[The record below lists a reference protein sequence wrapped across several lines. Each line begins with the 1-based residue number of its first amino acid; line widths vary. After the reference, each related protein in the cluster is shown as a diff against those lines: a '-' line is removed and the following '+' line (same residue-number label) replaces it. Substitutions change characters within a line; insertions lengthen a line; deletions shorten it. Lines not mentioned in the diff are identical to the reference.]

1 MSDHLLSELFPRF
14 VKKSQLEHLAK
25 GPFGEGLLE
34 KQGKRVYLKPGEQ
47 APEGANVQTGARGGK
62 YYDDMGGASSQQVI
76 DDARAGRTGSDI
88 DYDESGPTFDGQGNI
103 QLPGYDP
110 MSVTE
115 LLVTGDIDSEGMSLL
130 NEEWQKAGGYG
141 DMDDLLSGYD
151 GPLTEARVQDY
162 LVDQQR
168 QAGFDR
174 EFGNVGPSDDDIASA
189 TDFIGWLEDQ
199 AGSGAYD
206 QARREYDKIASDGGG
221 AGAGEGQPFPAEAY
235 DQAMDAE
242 VDAWNPQGLDYGDP
256 ERDAQTWGFDDPERA
271 AQVREGLG
279 VPPKRTHRTP
289 MADAASGL
297 ETDYGKPSD
306 EAVATDEDGFP
317 VGSSPT
323 GEERRAKREGAVANL
338 GQQQAEEEALDAQ
351 RQASR
356 STLEAQPEDEYGQIT
371 RAKSHHPVGRADA
384 AREEMAKRKEFQNQM
399 AEKQGRPPGWVDEYG
414 YPKDYLGQE
423 ERASSIR
430 EYDKIASDEAKYL
443 KAQED
448 VEALVDDYAGS
459 PNWDSRDPHG
469 LEGGIESAVFDM
481 ARATFDSPESLPS
494 TMVDY
499 LVQHGEKIASD
510 RKLADEAAEYHGAA
524 GPPGAAGQTS
534 PPDVSE
540 PNLQTL
546 DSPDGL
552 NWEQSGFDQEDFHE
566 AVIEAQGSV
575 HEPEMAYS
583 GAQNWMEENGIDIN
597 SPLGGKLFDY
607 ADVYA
612 RERAQES
619 ADYYGEDYALME
631 KMMQKYNID
640 NRRRDP
646 IVLSNKGGR
655 QR

>member
-1 MSDHLLSELFPRF
+1 MTKRLLTELFPRF
-14 VKKSQLEHLAK
+14 VKKSQTQHLAK

-62 YYDDMGGASSQQVI
+62 YYDEPGG
-76 DDARAGRTGSDI
+76 
-88 DYDESGPTFDGQGNI
+88 
-103 QLPGYDP
+103 
-110 MSVTE
+110 
-115 LLVTGDIDSEGMSLL
+115 
-130 NEEWQKAGGYG
+130 
-141 DMDDLLSGYD
+141 
-151 GPLTEARVQDY
+151 
-162 LVDQQR
+162 
-168 QAGFDR
+168 
-174 EFGNVGPSDDDIASA
+174 
-189 TDFIGWLEDQ
+189 
-199 AGSGAYD
+199 
-206 QARREYDKIASDGGG
+206 GGG

-338 GQQQAEEEALDAQ
+338 GQQQA
-351 RQASR
+351 
-356 STLEAQPEDEYGQIT
+356 
-371 RAKSHHPVGRADA
+371 
-384 AREEMAKRKEFQNQM
+384 
-399 AEKQGRPPGWVDEYG
+399 
-414 YPKDYLGQE
+414 
-423 ERASSIR
+423 
-430 EYDKIASDEAKYL
+430 
-443 KAQED
+443 
-448 VEALVDDYAGS
+448 
-459 PNWDSRDPHG
+459 
-469 LEGGIESAVFDM
+469 
-481 ARATFDSPESLPS
+481 
-494 TMVDY
+494 
-499 LVQHGEKIASD
+499 
-510 RKLADEAAEYHGAA
+510 
-524 GPPGAAGQTS
+524 AGQTS

-540 PNLQTL
+540 PTFDGQGNIQLPGSDPFSVSDLISDGTDSESLSHLIDAYQNETGGKQSVPGILSDSYSGPLNNDSFREYTNELVSYDDSFVSDVDMADAEGFFDWLGSKAGSGPNPQTL

-552 NWEQSGFDQEDFHE
+552 DWERSGFDQEDFHD
-566 AVIEAQGSV
+566 AIIEAQGSV
-575 HEPEMAYS
+575 HNTEMGYS

-597 SPLGGKLFDY
+597 SPLGYKLYDY
-607 ADVYA
+607 ADRYS
-612 RERAQES
+612 REQAQDA

-631 KMMQKYNID
+631 KMMQKYNVD